1 MTHEELCYATAK
13 WSITPPAASWLALY
27 EYQSYASQEF
37 PDVLTYHGNGTTLY
51 EIKMSHSDF
60 IVDQVKPARA
70 LSASYRIY
78 SGINDDLAALYARAK
93 RIVKDCNL
101 PRETLVRIKNQKIHM
116 EAFFACYRNQDK
128 TFQQAPHLGESR
140 FYVCPKD
147 IIKKEEVP
155 EGWGLIYLDDKG
167 KFRQILPS
175 GKWKANVKVER
186 DIIAHALRK
195 LGNGVEQGILIHKW

>member
-1 MTHEELCYATAK
+1 MTHSELCYATAK
-13 WSITPPAASWLALY
+13 WSITPPAAAWLALW

-60 IVDQVKPARA
+60 IADQSKEARIKRA
-70 LSASYRIY
+70 NVSVY
-78 SGINDDLAALYARAK
+78 SGLHSSIKDLRSWAAKKEDALFIDK
-93 RIVKDCNL
+93 RFSRKLENI
-101 PRETLVRIKNQKIHM
+101 ETYVN
-116 EAFFACYRNQDK
+116 CYCAQDK
-128 TFQQAPHLGESR
+128 TYQEAPHLGESR

-147 IIKKEEVP
+147 IISKSEVP
-155 EGWGLIYLDDKG
+155 EGWGLIYIDEKER
-167 KFRQILPS
+167 FRQILPS

-195 LGNGVEQGILIHKW
+195 LGNGVDQGILIHKW

>member
-1 MTHEELCYATAK
+1 MTHSELCYAMAT
-13 WSITPPAASWLALY
+13 WSIAPPSAAWLALW

-37 PDVLTYHGNGTTLY
+37 PDVLTYHGTGTTLY

-60 IVDQVKPARA
+60 VADQGKKARA
-70 LSASYRIY
+70 IRASCKYYGGFR
-78 SGINDDLAALYARAK
+78 DDLQSILYHVRKGIKEGKLPPEALGRAQ
-93 RIVKDCNL
+93 RQGVHLSSFVNCWI
-101 PRETLVRIKNQKIHM
+101 ES
-116 EAFFACYRNQDK
+116 DK
-128 TFQQAPHLGESR
+128 TYQEAPHLGERR

-147 IIKKEEVP
+147 IIAKDEVP
-155 EGWGLIYLDDKG
+155 EGWGLIYLDENN

-195 LGNGVEQGILIHKW
+195 LGNGVTDGILIHKW